1 MNNKHYTLFIL
12 YSEFV
17 AKTHKQANKGG
28 QQMGNALNMSPKP
41 QTLTL
46 IIKFWLTKEK
56 QDCSLPK
63 DGGLTSLFQ

>member
-1 MNNKHYTLFIL
+1 
-12 YSEFV
+12 
-17 AKTHKQANKGG
+17 
-28 QQMGNALNMSPKP
+28 MGNALNMSPKP